1 MIQCD
6 VFDVETEVTPAR
18 EIIWR
23 VFTDLPCGTRVIYSF
38 DRLYTDHDGQECEWS
53 LQGGSAMLDRTD
65 RGDLNGVSGHFR
77 VDDGDAEALR
87 DFGESLGDYS
97 AGIKTPLSEYI
108 HLSFTVGLRQP
119 LRAFGKRNENL
130 DGSMVEDQ
138 GNMKVVKAERLVTVP
153 IKAEFKPME

>member
-6 VFDVETEVTPAR
+6 VF
-18 EIIWR
+18 EIEAEITSERDIVWH
-23 VFTDLPCGTRVIYSF
+23 VFTDLPCGTRMIYSF

-53 LQGGSAMLDRTD
+53 LQGSSATLDRTD
-65 RGDLNGVSGHFR
+65 RGDLNGVSGRFS

-97 AGIKTPLSEYI
+97 AGIKTPMSEDI

-119 LRAFGKRNENL
+119 LKAFGKRNENL

-138 GNMKVVKAERLVTVP
+138 GHMKVVRAELLVTVP